1 MSKRLEDF
9 IKANREEFDE
19 LEPRAGLWDQIEN
32 RLPAQFGETK
42 KIETIMG
49 HPSKTE
55 TDKLPHDSFITLK
68 KTNHTDE
75 KKTFSL
81 GFVLRVA
88 ASVIVVMS
96 ISFVLYLHNGKGN
109 NNVNLAAINPEYAEQ
124 QVHYASLITTKRTEL
139 KTLTKGDPQ
148 LYAEFNAEITKM
160 DSTYKK
166 LNKDIATS
174 PDQEAVLKAMIHN
187 LQIQS
192 EILNQQLMVIEQF
205 NQMKKAEGNEIKN
218 I

>member
-1 MSKRLEDF
+1 MSKQLEDF
-9 IKANREEFDE
+9 IKANREEFDD
-19 LEPRAGLWDQIEN
+19 LEPTTDLWSRIESK
-32 RLPAQFGETK
+32 LPAQFEETR
-42 KIETIMG
+42 KI
-49 HPSKTE
+49 
-55 TDKLPHDSFITLK
+55 
-68 KTNHTDE
+68 E
-75 KKTFSL
+75 KKTFTL
-81 GFVLRVA
+81 GFVMRVA

-96 ISFVLYLHNGKGN
+96 ISFVLYLRNEKGN
-109 NNVNLAAINPEYAEQ
+109 SSVNLAAINPQYAEQ
-124 QVHYASLITTKRTEL
+124 QVRYSSMISTKRTEL

-166 LNKDIATS
+166 LSKDISTS
-174 PDQEAVLKAMIHN
+174 PNQEEVLKAMIHN

>member
-19 LEPRAGLWDQIEN
+19 LEPRAGLWDQIES
-32 RLPAQFGETK
+32 RLPAQFE
-42 KIETIMG
+42 EV
-49 HPSKTE
+49 
-55 TDKLPHDSFITLK
+55 K
-68 KTNHTDE
+68 KTE

-81 GFVLRVA
+81 GFVMRVA

-96 ISFVLYLHNGKGN
+96 ISFVLYLHTEKRGS
-109 NNVNLAAINPEYAEQ
+109 NVNLAAINPEYAKQ
-124 QVHYASLITTKRTEL
+124 QVHYTSLITTKRTEL

-205 NQMKKAEGNEIKN
+205 NQMKKTEDNEIKN